1 MDFMREINLAYGQRG
16 AFVSDYRLSKQT
28 EILMKLYGT
37 SYHILELAKSALGEP
52 MENPKRAKLERI
64 VAKMNKEIKRIE
76 DEIAERIG

>member
-1 MDFMREINLAYGQRG
+1 
-16 AFVSDYRLSKQT
+16 
-28 EILMKLYGT
+28 LYGT